1 MTRRIATYLSL
12 ISVAVLAGC
21 ATFSEPAVAARIE
34 LADTN
39 ADGIERATQN
49 LAAKAGAIWDAS
61 EFKADADTI
70 DAVLG
75 ALGDGMET
83 ETLRLNYFADVR
95 KTRAAL
101 AAERADWQTLIDEF
115 SRAASNQRQQSAL
128 SAEELRVAKKVQSF
142 NSLNSGG
149 K

>member
-1 MTRRIATYLSL
+1 MTRRFATYLSL
-12 ISVAVLAGC
+12 ISVAVTISGC
-21 ATFSEPAVAARIE
+21 ATFSEPAVVARME

-49 LAAKAGAIWDAS
+49 LAAKAGAIWTAS

-75 ALGDGMET
+75 AIDDGMET
-83 ETLRLNYFADVR
+83 ETLRLLYFDDVR

-115 SRAASNQRQQSAL
+115 NQAAANQRQQSAL
-128 SAEELRVAKKVQSF
+128 SAEELRVAKKVHSF
-142 NSLNSGG
+142 TSGG